1 MIIRIFLI
9 SFIYENAVVVY
20 ILLLF
25 LTHEQNDYLWVFSF
39 GFLCTYIYRRAAGMG
54 TLFLITNIRLGRKF
68 PNSIQRAR
76 VAQ

>member
-1 MIIRIFLI
+1 MIMYGFFPLVFL
-9 SFIYENAVVVY
+9 Y
-20 ILLLF
+20 
-25 LTHEQNDYLWVFSF
+25 
-39 GFLCTYIYRRAAGMG
+39 TYIYRRAAGMG